1 MAKDQLPSVSGA
13 KLDDEI
19 LMGKDFYNDLDR
31 FLSKPPPSSARSGR
45 DLPTLEKLKRERK
58 KIKASMRKS
67 RETSTMNLRGRV
79 SSKIDTGTT
88 RASHKEDAKP
98 FDYALVR
105 FLEFAFSS
113 LTHTHTHKQ
122 TACRSNGVYVKYK
135 VNKNN
140 CKYRFNDG
148 TENEYVT
155 ENEKEET

>member
-1 MAKDQLPSVSGA
+1 
-13 KLDDEI
+13 
-19 LMGKDFYNDLDR
+19 
-31 FLSKPPPSSARSGR
+31 
-45 DLPTLEKLKRERK
+45 
-58 KIKASMRKS
+58 MRKS

-105 FLEFAFSS
+105 FFGIRVFVS
-113 LTHTHTHKQ
+113 HTHTHKQ